1 MVTSVGVLGVSTG
14 NGGGVSGRLVSTA
27 SREGCVEG
35 LAVVSTSPPKVNL
48 RLVKLLPRLSG
59 RDVCARIPWRLSAG
73 SVVVPPERERADL
86 SRDGD
91 TELLESLRVTRIG
104 LSRDSKRVKLR
115 ERLVVGF
122 DGLRVS
128 RMPLEKALRSSADN
142 SLVKAGLS

>member
-1 MVTSVGVLGVSTG
+1 V
-14 NGGGVSGRLVSTA
+14 
-27 SREGCVEG
+27 
-35 LAVVSTSPPKVNL
+35 
-48 RLVKLLPRLSG
+48 
-59 RDVCARIPWRLSAG
+59 
-73 SVVVPPERERADL
+73 RERDDL

-115 ERLVVGF
+115 ERLVEGF

-142 SLVKAGLS
+142 SLAKAGLSWVLSATTLRSD